1 MAHAAHRASGLNP
14 VRLWILLSLA
24 LLHGVAMAA
33 PKAELWARWERNDP
47 ASNRVLNHTLW
58 ARFLKNCVVTGSDG
72 ITRVRYAD
80 MSSDDRG
87 FLRVYLDELQRTEVS
102 KLRREEQRAF
112 WINLYNAQTL
122 KYVMERYPVASILD
136 LAISPGFFAKGP
148 WGAKL
153 MKVEDET
160 LSLDDIEHRILRPIW
175 KDPRLHYALN
185 CASLGCPN
193 LAPEPYTASNTEALL
208 DTGAR
213 AFVNHPRGARVDEG
227 RLYVSSIYE
236 WFAADFGGKDRAV
249 IEHLR
254 LYAEPPL
261 AAQLQLIEKISGDA
275 YDWSLNDVRES
286 AR

>member
-1 MAHAAHRASGLNP
+1 M
-14 VRLWILLSLA
+14 RLLVLFCLI
-24 LLHGVAMAA
+24 LLHGIATAA
-33 PKAELWARWERNDP
+33 PKPELWARWERNDA
-47 ASNRVLNHTLW
+47 ASNRVLNHSLW
-58 ARFLKNCVVTGSDG
+58 AQFLRRCVVQGSDG
-72 ITRVRYAD
+72 ITKVRYNEI
-80 MSSDDRG
+80 SSDDRG

-112 WINLYNAQTL
+112 WINLYNAQTI

-136 LAISPGFFAKGP
+136 IEISPGFFAKGP

-193 LAPEPYTASNTEALL
+193 LALEPYTASNTETLL
-208 DTGAR
+208 EAGAR
-213 AFVNHPRGARVDEG
+213 AFINHPRGVRVDEG
-227 RLYVSSIYE
+227 RLYVSSLYD
-236 WFAADFGGKDRAV
+236 WFAVDFGDKDKAV

-254 LYAEPPL
+254 RYADPPL
-261 AAQLQLIEKISGDA
+261 AVQLLAIEKISGDA
-275 YDWSLNDVRES
+275 YDWTLND